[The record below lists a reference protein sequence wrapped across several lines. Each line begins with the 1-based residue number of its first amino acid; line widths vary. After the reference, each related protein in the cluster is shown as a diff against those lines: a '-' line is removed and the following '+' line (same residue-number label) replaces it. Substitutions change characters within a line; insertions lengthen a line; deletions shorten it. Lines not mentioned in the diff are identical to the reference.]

1 MPRYHAKHLSI
12 STIILVVLLAVAC
25 IGGSIYFINSKR
37 ELNDD
42 NLLSVDEYQI
52 VDEKTSMGLKVDVKE
67 DGKIYV
73 SGKASED
80 WEAVIQT
87 VTLDEG
93 TYTVGGCNSNVG
105 TYGIVVKKDGNKEY
119 FDRNKLLRGIITA
132 CHKRPVDADAIARE
146 IEQELHSSLRH
157 EVTSEEIGE
166 RVMEKLRAGD
176 DVAYVRFASVYKE
189 FSDVETFTREI
200 RRLKNDKKN
209 EAEQG
214 EAK

>member
-1 MPRYHAKHLSI
+1 MPRYREKHISI
-12 STIILVVLLAVAC
+12 STIILVVLLVVAC
-25 IGGSIYFINSKR
+25 IGGSLYFINSKR

-52 VDEKTSMGLKVDVKE
+52 VDEKTSIGLKVDVKE

-105 TYGIVVKKDGNKEY
+105 TYGIVVKKDGTPIAYAGTNGTQGAT
-119 FDRNKLLRGIITA
+119 FT
-132 CHKRPVDADAIARE
+132 VDASGTYTVSIF
-146 IEQELHSSLRH
+146 
-157 EVTSEEIGE
+157 
-166 RVMEKLRAGD
+166 VMEDTTLYRT
-176 DVAYVRFASVYKE
+176 FAPTLASG
-189 FSDVETFTREI
+189 
-200 RRLKNDKKN
+200 KKAISFY
-209 EAEQG
+209 E
-214 EAK
+214 